1 MASELKCR
9 KARLDEINDLTDL
22 CMRSKQSNGYDDAFM
37 AACVEEMKVRESW
50 VLEDDFWVV
59 EDADGSL
66 AGCIR
71 LEVDQPEASGEL
83 AACFVEPDYQGKGVG
98 RLLFDTFISKAR
110 DLNLKTIWLDADPSA
125 EPFYARMGFV
135 TTGRAPS
142 GSIPGR
148 SLPRMEMNLQTA
160 EQGQAS

>member
-1 MASELKCR
+1 MASEFKCR
-9 KARLDEINDLTDL
+9 KARLDEIEALTSL

-37 AACVEEMKVRESW
+37 KACVEEMKVRESW
-50 VLEDDFWVV
+50 VLDDDFWVV
-59 EDADGSL
+59 EDADGAL

-71 LEVDQPEASGEL
+71 LEVDQPEISGQL

-98 RLLFDTFISKAR
+98 RLLFDTFISRAR
-110 DLNLKTIWLDADPSA
+110 DLKLRTIWLDADPEA
-125 EPFYARMGFV
+125 EPFYERMGFG

-148 SLPRMEMNLQTA
+148 TLPRMEMDLMA
-160 EQGQAS
+160 EGQGATQ

>member
-1 MASELKCR
+1 MTIEFKIR
-9 KARLDEINDLTDL
+9 KARLDEIEALTDL

-37 AACVEEMKVRESW
+37 AACAEEMTVQESW
-50 VLEDDFWVV
+50 ILEDDFWVL
-59 EDADGSL
+59 EASDGAL

-71 LEVDQPEASGEL
+71 LETNQMERTGEL
-83 AACFVEPDYQGKGVG
+83 ATCFVDPDFQGKGVG
-98 RLLFDTFISKAR
+98 RKLFESFITKAK
-110 DLNLKTIWLDADPSA
+110 DLDLKHIWLDADPSA

-148 SLPRMEMNLQTA
+148 TLPRMEMPLETANLEQT
-160 EQGQAS
+160 S